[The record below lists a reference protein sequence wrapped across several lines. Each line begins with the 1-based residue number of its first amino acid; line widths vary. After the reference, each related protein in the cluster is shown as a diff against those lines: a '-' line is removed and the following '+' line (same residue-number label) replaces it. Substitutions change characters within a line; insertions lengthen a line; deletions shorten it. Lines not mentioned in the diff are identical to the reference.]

1 MAEWLARKLLGSQAK
16 FESAGTSANS
26 TGANPYAIQVM
37 RTMFGINISSHKSRN
52 VREVSVKDFEYIIA
66 MDDNVKE
73 DLRGI
78 WPSIN
83 SRLVSWN
90 IKDPYGRGYGAYERS
105 AREIREHVEQLTAYL
120 KENNSRT

>member
-1 MAEWLARKLLGSQAK
+1 
-16 FESAGTSANS
+16 
-26 TGANPYAIQVM
+26 
-37 RTMFGINISSHKSRN
+37 
-52 VREVSVKDFEYIIA
+52 

-83 SRLVSWN
+83 SRLFSWN
-90 IKDPYGRGYGAYERS
+90 IKDPYGWGYGAYERS

-120 KENNSRT
+120 KENNSRR